1 MQIVELITKEVGMHS
16 RKERFVEEIFYY
28 IENICQDTLSDYE
41 PREERTFAVLGIH
54 SKDLWVI
61 LRKVVNALPDYIF
74 LDQLPDLYTEVCEH
88 LSREYIL
95 FQCQEDVNDPYFA
108 NNLENFIYEVIN
120 TINQNYGYQ
129 GGVDA

>member
-1 MQIVELITKEVGMHS
+1 MHS
-16 RKERFVEEIFYY
+16 KKEEFVKEIFYY
-28 IENICQDTLSDYE
+28 IENICRDTLSSSEPYE
-41 PREERTFAVLGIH
+41 ELVFDVMGICRE
-54 SKDLWVI
+54 DLWVM

-74 LDQLPDLYTEVCEH
+74 LDQLPDLSEEVCEY

-95 FQCQEDVNDPYFA
+95 FQCQEDINDPCFA

-129 GGVDA
+129 EGVVA